1 MRLTI
6 SLVIIRQT
14 QKKSVAKCVC
24 SVIFVVRMIVG
35 SSITLTSIV
44 DVCFRSYGIVQ
55 IRKNENKVF
64 LAELGEMTKLMGLVE
79 RPAK

>member
-14 QKKSVAKCVC
+14 QKESVAKCVC
-24 SVIFVVRMIVG
+24 SVIFVERMIVG

-44 DVCFRSYGIVQ
+44 GVCFRSYGIVQ